1 MNALP
6 LLSPDWY
13 RVAHMRPR
21 LRAGVRVSR
30 QTVRG
35 ETWHVLTDPIS
46 GRHHRFND
54 IAYGLIGSCDGIASI
69 GAIWGARV
77 AALGDDAPSQAE
89 AIRVIAQAFAAN
101 LFVGDIAPDALA
113 IVRAQQREQGRRRRA
128 RLNPLAL
135 RVPLWDP
142 DRFLCEHL
150 HRVAW
155 LFGTPARW
163 GIGALLALGALLL
176 LVNAGAVGDFARRE
190 LGGTSSNGRMLLTMW
205 LAYPV
210 LKVLHE
216 LAHAFAVKVHGGE
229 VHELGIT
236 LLLLTP
242 VPYVDASASAAFGD
256 KRARIVVAAAG
267 IVVEAL
273 LASLALGAW
282 LLLEPGML
290 RDLAFA
296 VVFVGA
302 LSTLAVN
309 GNPLL
314 RFDGY
319 HVLCD
324 ALELPNLAQRSARY
338 GLYLI
343 KRYGLGLRRTPFGA
357 LARGE
362 RLWLIAYAPLAWLFR
377 AVLLALLAVLV
388 AQWHAAAGIVVLLL
402 ALWMLALKPAWAA
415 LRWLAGARELHGQRP
430 RAALAMG
437 VAVAALGALAFA
449 LPLPQRTHAHGVVWL
464 PDDATA
470 RLASDGFVE
479 AFFVADGE
487 LVAAGTPLAR
497 LTNEP
502 LQVELQRVRSQFERQ
517 QVERALQFEA
527 DARRAADADDE
538 LQRLGAE
545 LERLQRRVDGLTVR
559 AGVAGRAVIDTER
572 VRVGQYLA
580 QGEVVAQVLPPGA
593 PLVRTLVR
601 NEDIALVRERPGQIS
616 VQLAHEPTLQRA
628 LPDSA
633 VPLASTQLPT
643 RALGEAAGGSIALDS
658 TDASGLTAREPHF
671 RLDVRLP
678 EGSGAHVGERA
689 LVTFRHGE
697 ASAADLVARFVRQSL
712 LRHFTK

>member
-190 LGGTSSNGRMLLTMW
+190 LGGTSSNGRM
-205 LAYPV
+205 
-210 LKVLHE
+210 
-216 LAHAFAVKVHGGE
+216 
-229 VHELGIT
+229 
-236 LLLLTP
+236 LLTP